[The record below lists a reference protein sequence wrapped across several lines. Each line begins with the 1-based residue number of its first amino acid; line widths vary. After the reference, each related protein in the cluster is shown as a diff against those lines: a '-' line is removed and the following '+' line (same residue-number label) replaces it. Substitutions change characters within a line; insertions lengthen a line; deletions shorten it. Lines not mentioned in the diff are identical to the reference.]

1 MGSMSIW
8 HWVIVLIVVGLV
20 FGTKKLR
27 NMGEDLGMAIKGFKE
42 GLKQADDVE
51 SKPQAQL
58 ENNLEKKSE
67 NIENKIENK
76 IENIDKK

>member
-42 GLKQADDVE
+42 GLKQADDAE
-51 SKPQAQL
+51 NKPQAQL
-58 ENNLEKKSE
+58 ENKSETNLEKKSE
-67 NIENKIENK
+67 NIEN
-76 IENIDKK
+76 NIDKK